1 VGEAVTQHVKQNGTG
16 QTTGSLASAG
26 MGIRLAVFDNYTS
39 NLEAAKPLTRE
50 LAADRGHGDAKSW
63 HVFFS
68 LTASF

>member
-1 VGEAVTQHVKQNGTG
+1 LGTRVA
-16 QTTGSLASAG
+16 L
-26 MGIRLAVFDNYTS
+26 FDNYTS
-39 NLEAAKPLTRE
+39 NLEFAKPLTRE